1 MLRVLKILIFLFIG
15 LLIGIGTGG
24 KAYAGADVSVSGGN
38 WAIGTVQGEEVTTSG
53 AVGRSADKWTVT
65 GSSDGTEDV
74 YIKVTGTNWD
84 PAAASGTNQFILKH
98 DVSGSWGSAIT
109 NSGNGILL
117 KGSLEVSG
125 TQDFDLQFT
134 APSSGNEGVEQTLTV
149 TLAATNYVASSWSCG
164 LGLAVDHT
172 YAVGGPAPVTKSVT
186 YGTVTSLLSGASKC
200 WITQNLGATTNAA
213 SATESTEPNAGW
225 YWQFNRKQGYK
236 HDGTTL
242 TPAWTITGINEASD
256 WAAANDP
263 CTIELGAGWRL
274 PTYTEWFNA
283 DANVDGAWGDYNDTY
298 ASALKLHAAGYLL
311 SSSGALMLRGAYGYY
326 WSSTQ
331 GSDINGWNL
340 YISLHSSAMGSYS
353 KAYGW
358 SVRCLKD

>member
-134 APSSGNEGVEQTLTV
+134 APGSGNEGVEQTLTV
-149 TLAATNYVASSWSCG
+149 TLTATDWEGPMCGGYLNEGNCWYLGGAGESCDTVCGSHGGCKGAYSDASDCQI
-164 LGLAVDHT
+164 LEA
-172 YAVGGPAPVTKSVT
+172 
-186 YGTVTSLLSGASKC
+186 
-200 WITQNLGATTNAA
+200 LGANCVVCSVAAAPAKPGWTTTIYCYYNAA
-213 SATESTEPNAGW
+213 
-225 YWQFNRKQGYK
+225 
-236 HDGTTL
+236 
-242 TPAWTITGINEASD
+242 D
-256 WAAANDP
+256 W
-263 CTIELGAGWRL
+263 
-274 PTYTEWFNA
+274 
-283 DANVDGAWGDYNDTY
+283 
-298 ASALKLHAAGYLL
+298 
-311 SSSGALMLRGAYGYY
+311 SSSAVLSNFRRLCVC
-326 WSSTQ
+326 
-331 GSDINGWNL
+331 NN
-340 YISLHSSAMGSYS
+340 
-353 KAYGW
+353 
-358 SVRCLKD
+358 